1 MRLLADAA
9 MERQRIAVSRAVVTG
24 LVALMLVSE
33 TGWHELGV
41 AVTYPVAMLGV
52 LLATG
57 GALGRLWCA
66 AYISGNKNG
75 RLVTEGPYSL
85 CRNPLYFFSFVGAVG
100 VALTTETL
108 AIPALLSLA
117 FALCYPAVIR
127 QEEERL
133 AALYPEAF
141 AAYRR
146 ATPCFLPSLA
156 NYREAE
162 RAEIS
167 LVSFRRALTEAIW
180 FVVAAALCHA
190 LDDMR
195 LMLGLTGWFRIY

>member
-1 MRLLADAA
+1 MEQHRL
-9 MERQRIAVSRAVVTG
+9 AVSRAIVAGIVV
-24 LVALMLVSE
+24 LVVMSE
-33 TGWHELGV
+33 TGWHEFGV
-41 AVTYPVAMLGV
+41 AVTYPIAMLGM
-52 LLATG
+52 LLAAA

-66 AYISGNKNG
+66 GYISGNKNG

-108 AIPALLSLA
+108 AIPAILSLA

-127 QEEERL
+127 REEERL

-141 AAYRR
+141 AAYCQT
-146 ATPCFLPSLA
+146 TPRFLPSFA
-156 NYREAE
+156 NYREAG

-167 LVSFRRALTEAIW
+167 LLSFRRAFGEAIW
-180 FVVAAALCHA
+180 FVVAAVLCHA